1 MICMHMA
8 KATEFRATKGMCAEH
23 AVVQGMLW
31 NHPLLG
37 SRLGEWHPTALFL
50 FHANTS
56 GIPFQPQ
63 KKIKLKKKIHPLKV
77 NYTFPILV
85 AFSAISTTAFFPAVS
100 LGERRWLF
108 FLPFTSGEQS
118 SEMTQPRPKL
128 KPPGQVLNHLR
139 PWLHPSPCSMSALTL
154 SLCIHFC
161 TYVWLWLCYF
171 TSWCCSDPK

>member
-1 MICMHMA
+1 MQSTPWCRECFGITLCWEA
-8 KATEFRATKGMCAEH
+8 D
-23 AVVQGMLW
+23 W
-31 NHPLLG
+31 D
-37 SRLGEWHPTALFL
+37 
-50 FHANTS
+50 S
-56 GIPFQPQ
+56 GIQQLFFFSMPIRLEFHFSL
-63 KKIKLKKKIHPLKV
+63 KKKKKIHPLKV

-118 SEMTQPRPKL
+118 SEVTQPRPKL
-128 KPPGQVLNHLR
+128 KPPGQVLNHLH
-139 PWLHPSPCSMSALTL
+139 PWLHPSPRSMSALTL

-171 TSWCCSDPK
+171 ASWCCSDPK

>member
-1 MICMHMA
+1 MC
-8 KATEFRATKGMCAEH
+8 RARHGAGNALESPFAGKQTGTVASNSSFSIPCQYVWNSISASEKKKEKK
-23 AVVQGMLW
+23 
-31 NHPLLG
+31 NHPL
-37 SRLGEWHPTALFL
+37 
-50 FHANTS
+50 
-56 GIPFQPQ
+56 
-63 KKIKLKKKIHPLKV
+63 KL

-118 SEMTQPRPKL
+118 SEVTQPWPKL
-128 KPPGQVLNHLR
+128 KPPGQVLNHLH
-139 PWLHPSPCSMSALTL
+139 PWLHPSPRSMSALTL

-171 TSWCCSDPK
+171 TSWCCSDPN